1 MLNSGTGEGESRH
14 RRNNKVDWRY
24 FLIVVGLE
32 HSGVFFY
39 VVKLDC
45 VIKREKK
52 FYDSSK
58 KRLLRKN
65 ESYLSKKNYRKKS
78 NKKVHLALLM
88 IIKITF

>member
-24 FLIVVGLE
+24 FFDSSRVGAQRCI
-32 HSGVFFY
+32 FY

-58 KRLLRKN
+58 KTLITQKMKVIFQKKLLQ
-65 ESYLSKKNYRKKS
+65 KKEKKS
-78 NKKVHLALLM
+78 TKWHY
-88 IIKITF
+88 